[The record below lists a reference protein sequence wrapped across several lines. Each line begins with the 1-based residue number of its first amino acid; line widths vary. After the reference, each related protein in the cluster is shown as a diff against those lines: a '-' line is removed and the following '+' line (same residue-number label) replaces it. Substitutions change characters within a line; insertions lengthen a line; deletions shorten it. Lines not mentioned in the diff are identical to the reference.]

1 MASDRGHVR
10 KPLKFKGEQINE
22 ETYAKIVFLLRDI
35 HNHFDYTMVGELA
48 NDANEILKD
57 LGEEGFE

>member
-1 MASDRGHVR
+1 MAFDRGHVR
-10 KPLKFKGEQINE
+10 KPLNHKGEQISAE
-22 ETYAKIVFLLRDI
+22 IYAKIVYLLRDI

-48 NDANEILKD
+48 EDATQILKD